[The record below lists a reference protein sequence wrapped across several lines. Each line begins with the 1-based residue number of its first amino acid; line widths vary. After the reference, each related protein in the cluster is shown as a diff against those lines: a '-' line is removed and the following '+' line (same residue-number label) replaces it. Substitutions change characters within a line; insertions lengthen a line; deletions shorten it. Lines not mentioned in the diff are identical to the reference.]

1 MMAGNG
7 GGDGDGGSMTMAGRS
22 TKEMDGVM
30 EDDGNDSQQR
40 SVIKNIFRGKIY
52 FLHTP
57 P

>member
-1 MMAGNG
+1 MMADNG
-7 GGDGDGGSMTMAGRS
+7 GGDGDGGSMTKAGRS

-40 SVIKNIFRGKIY
+40 SVIKQALRGNIY
-52 FLHTP
+52 FLNIP

>member
-1 MMAGNG
+1 
-7 GGDGDGGSMTMAGRS
+7 MTKAGRS

-40 SVIKNIFRGKIY
+40 SVIKHTLRGNIY
-52 FLHTP
+52 FLHAP